1 MTFYFYF
8 DLIYHLALPSRCFI
22 THHHVDVIVDEDDM
36 TTEMQTNFVSSHNNS
51 TVIKLRNKK
60 LKILKVAD
68 KCLKFAQRASHTT
81 FIIGADNNMKEH

>member
-22 THHHVDVIVDEDDM
+22 TYHVDVIVDEDD
-36 TTEMQTNFVSSHNNS
+36 TATEVQTNFFSSHNNS
-51 TVIKLRNKK
+51 TVVKLRNKK
-60 LKILKVAD
+60 SKILQMAD

-81 FIIGADNNMKEH
+81 FIGVDDNIKEH